1 MNILSI
7 FSGFWK
13 LLLDPVTILFI
24 FIGGQAGIIFG
35 MMPGLT
41 TTTAMSLLTGLT
53 FTLPPERAIAVVLG
67 AYVGSVTGGSRS
79 AILVNI
85 PGTPAQ
91 AAVCLD
97 GYPLALQGRAAEAIG
112 LSVTASTIGTLLGF
126 ICLALFTP
134 LLGAA
139 AMSFGTYEFFWLAI
153 IGVVIAGSLCSPK
166 DPIKG
171 WIMGFLGLVLM
182 TVGEDNIHAIER
194 FTFGYNP
201 LRGGFAL
208 IPVMIGAYGIPEVLD
223 AVRERQQIVVQTKVG
238 RVVPRF
244 GEVLKYKW
252 LILRSSL
259 IGLII
264 GIIPGVGSDTASW
277 LSYFAAK
284 KSSKHPEL
292 FGHGAID
299 GFIAAETG
307 DNACVGGDIIPT
319 LTLGI
324 PGSAPAAVLLAALTI
339 HNLRPGPMLVVE
351 QPEVVGQIIA
361 ISMVA
366 TVAVFI
372 LSLLM
377 VKQMV
382 KLLLIPRNVLMPAVF
397 IICVTGAYALSGRLF
412 DIYIMFAFGLFG
424 VIMKELD
431 YPVAPLVL
439 GFILGPM
446 AEDNLRRGLMITG
459 GSPSPFFSR
468 PISFALFLLLFFS
481 IFGATKT
488 GKRLMNAI
496 KGKFRHMFPKRSAAG
511 GKVK

>member
-1 MNILSI
+1 MDLLSI
-7 FSGFWK
+7 LKGFGN
-13 LLLDPVTILFI
+13 LLLDPVTILYI
-24 FIGGQAGIIFG
+24 FIGGQAGILFG

-41 TTTAMSLLTGLT
+41 TTTALSLLTGLT
-53 FTLPPERAIAVVLG
+53 YVLAPHQAIAIIIG

-97 GYPLALQGRAAEAIG
+97 GYPLAQQGRATEAIG
-112 LSVTASTIGTLLGF
+112 LSVTASTIGTLIGF
-126 ICLALFTP
+126 FFLALFTP
-134 LLGAA
+134 ILGAA
-139 AMSFGTYEFFWLAI
+139 AMSFGTYEYFWLAM
-153 IGVVIAGSLCSPK
+153 IGVVIAGSLCSPS

-171 WIMGFLGLVLM
+171 WIAGFLGLTLM
-182 TVGEDNIHAIER
+182 TIGEDNIHAIAR
-194 FTFGYNP
+194 FTFGFRQ
-201 LRGGFAL
+201 LSGGFAL
-208 IPVMIGAYGIPEVLD
+208 IPVMIGAYGIPEVLNS
-223 AVRERQQIVVQTKVG
+223 VRHVQKMVIQSQVG
-238 RVVPRF
+238 RVVPKF
-244 GEVLKYKW
+244 HEVLKYKW

-277 LSYFAAK
+277 LSYFTAK
-284 KSSKHPEL
+284 KASKTPEK
-292 FGHGAID
+292 FGHGSIE

-319 LTLGI
+319 ITLGI

-339 HNLRPGPMLVVE
+339 HNLRPGPMLVIE

-361 ISMVA
+361 ISLVA
-366 TVAVFI
+366 TIAVFI

-382 KLLLIPRNVLMPAVF
+382 KLLLVPRYILMPAVF
-397 IICVTGAYALSGRLF
+397 VICVTGAYTLSGRLF
-412 DIYIMFAFGLFG
+412 DIYLMFIFGIVG
-424 VIMKELD
+424 VIMNELN

-446 AEDNLRRGLMITG
+446 AEDNLRRGLMITHG
-459 GSPSPFFSR
+459 NPAPFFTR
-468 PISFALFLLLFFS
+468 PVSFLLFMILFIS
-481 IFGATKT
+481 VISATKFGSKLLNST
-488 GKRLMNAI
+488 STFFKTLI
-496 KGKFRHMFPKRSAAG
+496 PK
-511 GKVK
+511 KNKNINEK